1 MVKIQVGLKS
11 CSFHRRI
18 QWRNSFCPTRLLL
31 PRRDKNVPKIVPRTW
46 SPRGKL
52 ELSSPRGRTSSPRGR
67 TLSPRDIRKTSVLVT
82 VRNEKKTFL
91 PARGDQSR
99 SFSVHLFS
107 RHFWLS
113 WPGGAELG
121 KMSFTIEFVYE
132 NYNF

>member
-11 CSFHRRI
+11 CSFQRQI
-18 QWRNSFCPTRLLL
+18 QWRNSLCPTRLLL
-31 PRRDKNVPKIVPRTW
+31 PRRAKNVPKIVPRTW
-46 SPRGKL
+46 SPCGKL
-52 ELSSPRGRTSSPRGR
+52 ELSSPR
-67 TLSPRDIRKTSVLVT
+67 DNRKTSVLVT
-82 VRNEKKTFL
+82 VCKEKKTFL
-91 PARGDQSR
+91 PARGNQSR

-132 NYNF
+132 NYKF